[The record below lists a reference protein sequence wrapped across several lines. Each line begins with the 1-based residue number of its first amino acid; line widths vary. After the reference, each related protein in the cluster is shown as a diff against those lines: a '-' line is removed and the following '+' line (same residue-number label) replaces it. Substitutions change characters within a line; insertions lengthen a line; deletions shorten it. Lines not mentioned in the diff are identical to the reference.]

1 MGPDRRE
8 DAVIRVGIVDD
19 QRLVREGLRT
29 LLTLTEDLR
38 AVFEA
43 ADAAEA
49 RRLLSSN
56 EVDVL
61 LLDVRMPGVSG
72 PQLLAALAEEG
83 RQPPTLVLTT
93 FDDDDALVESLRAG
107 ARGFL
112 LKDVSLS
119 QLAEAV
125 RTVARGGT
133 LILPAL
139 TDRMVRR
146 LRRAQ
151 PPGPV
156 HPQDRLT
163 SREIEILRMIT
174 GGYGSREIG
183 ALLGLAEGTVKNHT
197 SNILTKLGAR
207 DRTHAVLKAIELG
220 YLP

>member
-1 MGPDRRE
+1 M
-8 DAVIRVGIVDD
+8 IRVGIVDD
-19 QRLVREGLRT
+19 QRLIREGLRS
-29 LLTLTEDLR
+29 LLALTEDLR

-49 RRLLSSN
+49 RRLLSSS

-72 PQLLAALAEEG
+72 PELLAALAEEG

-112 LKDVSLS
+112 LKDVSLN
-119 QLAEAV
+119 QLADAV
-125 RTVARGGT
+125 RTVAGGGT

-139 TDRMVRR
+139 TDRVVRR
-146 LRRAQ
+146 LRGAQ
-151 PPGPV
+151 VPSQV

-183 ALLGLAEGTVKNHT
+183 ALLHLAEGTVKNHT

>member
-1 MGPDRRE
+1 M
-8 DAVIRVGIVDD
+8 IRVGIVDD

-29 LLTLTEDLR
+29 LLALTEDLR

-49 RRLLSSN
+49 RQFLSSN
-56 EVDVL
+56 PVDVL
-61 LLDVRMPGVSG
+61 LLDVRMPGMSG
-72 PQLLAALAEEG
+72 PQLLSKLVEEG

-93 FDDDDALVESLRAG
+93 FDDDDALVDSLHAG

-112 LKDVSLS
+112 LKDVSLQ
-119 QLAEAV
+119 QLADAV
-125 RTVARGGT
+125 RTVAGGGT

-139 TDRMVRR
+139 TDRVVRR
-146 LRRAQ
+146 LRGGS
-151 PPGPV
+151 PPRQL
-156 HPQDRLT
+156 HPQDRPT
-163 SREIEILRMIT
+163 SREIEILRLIT

-183 ALLGLAEGTVKNHT
+183 ELLGLAEGTVKNHT
-197 SNILTKLGAR
+197 SNILAKLGAR